1 MKIVTAYF
9 LLPFVQLNAFSLSSR
24 KFSAPDRVSFRSWGT
39 VANERTSLRSTR
51 KIDIESE
58 KTVALQ
64 ALKKLLARQLSEVKE
79 TERMLQRF
87 SNQEGNIAQGDD
99 ERIEGLATSILS
111 GVDYGFVS
119 RSEGASFGKLN
130 GGFPVG
136 EANVNSAPFEGY
148 GPPAN
153 IWSLASQQFLRNLN
167 AIFGEY
173 KDEGDG
179 LMTLQRKELREKLE
193 QLTLNSTAIWERE
206 MAPGPI
212 EAPLILKI
220 PYISL
225 CYLLDDVFEGHYV
238 FGRFFLLETVAR
250 MPYFSY
256 ITMLHLYETLGFW
269 RRSSDVKRIHFA
281 EEWNEYHHLLI
292 MESLGGDQKWWVR
305 FLAQHSAVVYFLV
318 LCLVW
323 ALSPTLAYKFS
334 ELLETHAVNTYG
346 QFLDE
351 NEELLKSLPPS
362 IEAVNYYSIGAS
374 DPFFG
379 EYQTTALSAGTE
391 VCLLKQNQ
399 SHVVENDGGFGFILT
414 PFFLLQF
421 CTLITKQLRRPGD
434 SMQSLFDVFSAIKA
448 DEGDHVGTM
457 KSCLDPEVAV
467 KSPALEKKVL
477 VGAALVSAFTYFIS
491 TGDILDILDIPQVSD
506 AVVADFFSD
515 ATGIAS
521 QLAKDESE
529 GDFTSVGADLME
541 DGSVGA
547 LIKYLSQNIMPLLES
562 LGKLL

>member
-1 MKIVTAYF
+1 MKIITACF

-24 KFSAPDRVSFRSWGT
+24 KFSAPDRVSYRSWGT
-39 VANERTSLRSTR
+39 VADERTSLRSTK

-136 EANVNSAPFEGY
+136 EANANSAPFEGY

-179 LMTLQRKELREKLE
+179 LMTLQKKELREKLE

-362 IEAVNYYSIGAS
+362 SEAVNYYSIGAS

-391 VCLLKQNQ
+391 
-399 SHVVENDGGFGFILT
+399 
-414 PFFLLQF
+414 
-421 CTLITKQLRRPGD
+421 LRRPGD

-506 AVVADFFSD
+506 DVVADFFSD
-515 ATGIAS
+515 ATFADATGFAS

-547 LIKYLSQNIMPLLES
+547 LIKYLRQNIMPLLEF
-562 LGKLL
+562 LGKLR